1 MQRMLCVFVVVLG
14 LAALSGCAMVGNYAF
29 TDVNVQGSLSPQT
42 VARYESEWK
51 AVQASAGS
59 DCCMAELELTNWWP
73 LGLLLYW
80 DRGSVMRS
88 ETANGP
94 IYMVSK
100 AWGLGPLCTVYVAE
114 DMAVFDAKGQRLS
127 GMNVWNMLLGMVGMV
142 HNSDA
147 ILVNG
152 QRQTMSSGHLA
163 HHLIAYHAMDGHTQ
177 ISMLTGPNP
186 VGFDMHSGPAMQG
199 GQVRPAG
206 QVRQVG
212 GVVPAPT
219 VAPAPV
225 APTPALVPAAIAPGN
240 EAIVYTCSMHP
251 EVVQAAP
258 GNCPKCGMRLV
269 PRRIT
274 VPATEIKP

>member
-1 MQRMLCVFVVVLG
+1 ML
-14 LAALSGCAMVGNYAF
+14 GNYAF
-29 TDVNVQGSLSPQT
+29 TDVNVAGNLSPQT

-100 AWGLGPLCTVYVAE
+100 AWGLGPMCIVYVAE
-114 DMAVFDAKGQRLS
+114 DMATFDSKGQRLS
-127 GMNVWNMLLGMVGMV
+127 GMNVWNCALGMVGMV

-147 ILVNG
+147 ILANG
-152 QRQTMSSGHLA
+152 QRQTMSAGHLA

-177 ISMLTGPNP
+177 ISLLTGPNP
-186 VGFDMHSGPAMQG
+186 VGFDMHSGPAMQA
-199 GQVRPAG
+199 GQVRPVGQAG
-206 QVRQVG
+206 QVG

-219 VAPAPV
+219 V
-225 APTPALVPAAIAPGN
+225 APGN

-251 EVVQAAP
+251 EVVQSAP

-274 VPATEIKP
+274 VPATGIKP

>member
-1 MQRMLCVFVVVLG
+1 MRRILYVFVAATG
-14 LAALSGCAMVGNYAF
+14 FALSGCAMVGNYAF
-29 TDVNVQGSLSPQT
+29 TNVDVQGNLSPQT

-114 DMAVFDAKGQRLS
+114 DMATFDSKGQRLS
-127 GMNVWNMLLGMVGMV
+127 GMGVWNCLLGMVGMV

-152 QRQTMSSGHLA
+152 QRHTMSSGHLA

-186 VGFDMHSGPAMQG
+186 VGFDMHSGAAMQSG
-199 GQVRPAG
+199 GVG

-212 GVVPAPT
+212 QVGPAATTAVPAP
-219 VAPAPV
+219 VV
-225 APTPALVPAAIAPGN
+225 STPAG
-240 EAIVYTCSMHP
+240 
-251 EVVQAAP
+251 
-258 GNCPKCGMRLV
+258 
-269 PRRIT
+269 PRN
-274 VPATEIKP
+274 